1 MGFSKKILN
10 LLVPKERYQAILL
23 LILIL
28 FMAILEMIGVA
39 SILPFVTVLTN
50 PGIIETNLVLN
61 KIFKASIIFGIENN
75 QDFLFALGI
84 LVFVLLVT
92 SLIFKA
98 LTAYVQIRFVQIL
111 QYNLS
116 KRLLERYLSQS
127 YSWFLTRNSADFSK
141 TILAE
146 TGIVIGNGVSTL
158 LELIAKSAVAFALLV
173 LLILASPKIALI
185 VGFSLGMSYLL
196 IYKLTSTYVSRLGE
210 ERFKKQEF
218 LFKSISEAFGAVKE
232 IKMAGLE
239 KIYVKL
245 FSDPARTIAKTTASS
260 SVIQQLPRF
269 ALEIVAFGGIMLLIL
284 YQMKQTG
291 SLNSALP
298 VISLYAFAGY
308 RLMPALQ
315 QIYGS
320 LSKFNFIIPSVNKI
334 HDDFINLKILDSN
347 NDQGV
352 VPLKNKIILENIHYS
367 YPKASRKALKNIN
380 LSIPVNSTIGLV
392 GATGSGKTTT
402 VDIIL
407 GLLEPQK
414 GNLKVDEKTITKQNS
429 RVWQKSIGYVPQYIY
444 LSDNSV
450 AANIAFGIDPKEI
463 NHEAVEKASKIANLH
478 NFILDELPKQYQT
491 TIGERGVRLSGG
503 QRQRIGIARALY
515 HNPKVLILDEAT
527 NALDNL
533 TEQAVM
539 EAVNNLSKNI
549 TIILIAHR
557 LNTVRKC
564 DKIYLFDK
572 GEIKNEGTFEELM
585 KVNENFRINAKINN

>member
-1 MGFSKKILN
+1 MEFSKKILN
-10 LLVPKERYQAILL
+10 LLIPQERNQAILL
-23 LILIL
+23 LVLIL
-28 FMAILEMIGVA
+28 FMAIFEMIGVA

-50 PGIIETNLVLN
+50 PDIIETNLILN
-61 KIFKASIIFGIENN
+61 KIFKASIVFGIENN
-75 QDFLFALGI
+75 QEFLFALGI

-98 LTAYVQIRFVQIL
+98 ITTYAQIRFVQVL

-127 YSWFLTRNSADFSK
+127 YSWFLTRNSANFSK

-146 TGIVIGNGVSTL
+146 TGIVIGNGVSNL
-158 LELIAKSAVAFALLV
+158 LELIAKSTVALALLI

-185 VGFSLGMSYLL
+185 VGFSLGMSYLF
-196 IYKLTSTYVSRLGE
+196 IYKLTSAHVSRLGE

-218 LFKSISEAFGAVKE
+218 LFKSISETFGAVKE
-232 IKMAGLE
+232 IKMGGLE
-239 KIYVKL
+239 KVYIKL

-291 SLNSALP
+291 NLNSALP
-298 VISLYAFAGY
+298 VISLYVFAGY
-308 RLMPALQ
+308 RLMPSLQ

-320 LSKFNFIIPSVNKI
+320 FSKFDFIIPSINKI
-334 HDDFINLKILDSN
+334 HDDFINLKTLNSN
-347 NDQGV
+347 DNQEV
-352 VPLKNKIILENIHYS
+352 IPFKNKIILENIYYS
-367 YPKASRKALKNIN
+367 YPKASKTALKNVN
-380 LSIPVNSTIGLV
+380 LSIPINSTIGLV

-407 GLLEPQK
+407 GLLEPQQ
-414 GNLKVDEKTITKQNS
+414 GNLKVDKEIITKQNS
-429 RVWQKSIGYVPQYIY
+429 RGWQKSIGYVPQYIY

-450 AANIAFGIDPKEI
+450 SANIAFGIDVKEI
-463 NHEAVEKASKIANLH
+463 NHKAVEKAAKIANLH
-478 NFILDELPKQYQT
+478 DFILDELPKQYQT

-557 LNTVRKC
+557 LNTVKKC
-564 DKIYLFDK
+564 NKIYLFDK

-585 KVNENFRINAKINN
+585 KLNENFRTNVNNE